1 MQLTQL
7 YESSEL
13 KSYKNW
19 KSPSVQSMK
28 EDFADFKRKEEKWEN
43 RARIIL
49 LQTPLFTDF
58 EDFREKVQNGEIRE
72 IDRSFAQKV
81 RGMSAVSS
89 VAALKSLVKTY
100 SKPRDVDRIVNGMKN
115 EEKLPMPI
123 IIKGK
128 EGMWVL
134 SGNTRCNASFA
145 LGFKPK
151 VIIIDLSKEES
162 DEADV

>member
-1 MQLTQL
+1 
-7 YESSEL
+7 
-13 KSYKNW
+13 
-19 KSPSVQSMK
+19 MK

-58 EDFREKVQNGEIRE
+58 DDFRVKVLNGEIRE
-72 IDRSFAQKV
+72 IDRAFAGKIH
-81 RGMSAVSS
+81 GMAAVSS

-100 SKPRDVDRIVNGMKN
+100 SKPRDVDHIVNGIKN

-123 IIKGK
+123 IVKGK
-128 EGMWVL
+128 DGMWVL

-151 VIIIDLSKEES
+151 LIIIDLSKEES
-162 DEADV
+162 GEADV

>member
-1 MQLTQL
+1 
-7 YESSEL
+7 
-13 KSYKNW
+13 
-19 KSPSVQSMK
+19 MK

-58 EDFREKVQNGEIRE
+58 DDFREKVQNGEIRE
-72 IDRSFAQKV
+72 IDRAFAGKIH
-81 RGMSAVSS
+81 GMSATSS
-89 VAALKSLVKTY
+89 IAALKSLVKTY
-100 SKPRDVDRIVNGMKN
+100 SKPRDVDRIVDGINN
-115 EEKLPMPI
+115 EEKIPMPI
-123 IIKGK
+123 IVKGK
-128 EGMWVL
+128 DGMWVL

-162 DEADV
+162 GEADV